1 MHAYMIK
8 IIHNYHVQAS
18 VQIPF
23 ILDVFIAAI
32 RLFIDIIMHQSS
44 GKYSETIKKPL

>member
-32 RLFIDIIMHQSS
+32 RLFIDINAPIVRKIF
-44 GKYSETIKKPL
+44 GDN